1 MLIRALIVVLVV
13 LNVGAA
19 AWWLTRPVAAPPPEP
34 ALPSGVARLQLVE
47 EPASPATAPAAST
60 ASTPVAMAATMAACF
75 SLGPYTSE
83 AAATQA
89 QAASAGQLLRTR
101 LREVPG
107 NSASGYQV
115 VIPPAASV
123 EDAQATAARIGAA
136 GFDDFL
142 VVRQGEQANG
152 IALGRYRSR
161 ESAERR
167 LAQLQAAGFGAQL
180 QPVGRAGPSLW
191 WLDAGVVEGVDPAVL
206 ARTAS
211 SGAPQPLEC
220 AALR

>member
-1 MLIRALIVVLVV
+1 MLIRALIVLLAV
-13 LNVGAA
+13 LNLGAA
-19 AWWLTRPVAAPPPEP
+19 AWWLTRPAPAPEP
-34 ALPSGVARLQLVE
+34 EPVLPSGVARLQLVE
-47 EPASPATAPAAST
+47 DAVPPRAAAAPTSAAPSAT
-60 ASTPVAMAATMAACF
+60 VATCF
-75 SLGPYTSE
+75 SLGPYTSQ
-83 AAATQA
+83 AAALQA
-89 QAASAGQLLRTR
+89 QAATSRQLSSAR
-101 LREVPG
+101 LREIPG
-107 NSASGYQV
+107 ASASGYQV
-115 VIPPAASV
+115 VIPPAASL

-161 ESAERR
+161 EAAERR
-167 LAQLQAAGFGAQL
+167 LSQLQAAGFGVQL
-180 QPVGRAGPSLW
+180 QAVGRAGPSLW

-211 SGAPQPLEC
+211 SAAPQPLEC

>member
-47 EPASPATAPAAST
+47 EPASPATAP
-60 ASTPVAMAATMAACF
+60 TPVATAATMVACF

-83 AAATQA
+83 VAATQA

-167 LAQLQAAGFGAQL
+167 LAQLQGAGFGAQL